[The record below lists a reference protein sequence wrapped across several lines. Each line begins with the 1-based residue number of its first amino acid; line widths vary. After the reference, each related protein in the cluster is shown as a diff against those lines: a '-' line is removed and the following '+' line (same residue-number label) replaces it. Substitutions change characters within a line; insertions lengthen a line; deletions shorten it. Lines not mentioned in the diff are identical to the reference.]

1 MRKTSIILTIILTGL
16 MASAYGQSSISNDIH
31 IDSGEKVV
39 RKVSSVSGDIS
50 IGKKAKVESTITTV
64 SGDVEIGAK
73 ARVENIKVV
82 SGDISIAK
90 GARVET
96 LVTVSGDVHLYG
108 ENDVKGS
115 LETVSGD
122 INCESGSSIDEGL
135 TTVSGDIELDDTF
148 LKGDMVTVSGDI
160 SLFNG
165 TVINGDIIIKRKL
178 STSQFNM
185 GKLKV
190 IIDLNSIVKGSVRVT
205 EPNTNVIVY
214 LSNGGKV
221 EGEVIN
227 AEVRKQ

>member
-1 MRKTSIILTIILTGL
+1 MRKTSIILTIILSGL
-16 MASAYGQSSISNDIH
+16 MASVSGQSSVSSDIH
-31 IDSGEKVV
+31 IESGKKTLK
-39 RKVSSVSGDIS
+39 KVSSVSGDIS
-50 IGKKAKVESTITTV
+50 VGKKARIESLITTV

-73 ARVENIKVV
+73 AQVENIRVV
-82 SGDISIAK
+82 SGDISVAK
-90 GARVET
+90 GART
-96 LVTVSGDVHLYG
+96 ASLVTVSGDVHLYG
-108 ENDVKGS
+108 ENEVNGS

-122 INCESGSSIDEGL
+122 VNCESGSSIDEWL
-135 TTVSGDIELDDTF
+135 KTVSGDIELDDTF
-148 LKGDMVTVSGDI
+148 LKGDMTTVSGDI

-165 TVINGDIIIKRKL
+165 TVINGDIIIKRKSSPL
-178 STSQFNM
+178 HSSM

-221 EGEVIN
+221 EGDVIN